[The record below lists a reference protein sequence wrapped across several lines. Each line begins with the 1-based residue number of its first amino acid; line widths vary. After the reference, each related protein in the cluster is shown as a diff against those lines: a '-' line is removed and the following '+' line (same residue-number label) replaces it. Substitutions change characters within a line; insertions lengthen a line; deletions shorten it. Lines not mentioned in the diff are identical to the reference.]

1 MLGMD
6 SLGLAKQSMY
16 MVDVSSR
23 LADAGDA
30 GDERFAPAIQ
40 LFSAVPRHTNSVVHV
55 IDAVVDKVVD
65 MERGFGNFWAIG
77 RSYKHIL
84 VPM

>member
-6 SLGLAKQSMY
+6 SLGLAKQSLY

-23 LADAGDA
+23 LVDAGD
-30 GDERFAPAIQ
+30 DDDAPAIQ
-40 LFSAVPRHTNSVVHV
+40 LFAAVPRHPNSVVHV